1 MLLGKLLGM
10 TGARPFPA
18 RNDGEPPAS
27 PPNTNGGKVAAA
39 KPPDEWEGRKIQSS
53 SVRRQRRLT
62 PSLWERGRHGKQSGG
77 LTLAKGEASAI
88 TARAFLFLVP
98 LKRNNKRKRHKQ
110 DRRRGNIPAA
120 AVAFCVL
127 CPTARQGIF
136 VSLPLAGVRLPFYRR
151 LAGRLAFGDFD
162 CLHRSTRTFAAFTKR
177 LLIQPLPI
185 KPFDAP
191 ILSYS
196 ITLCVH

>member
-1 MLLGKLLGM
+1 M
-10 TGARPFPA
+10 TASPL
-18 RNDGEPPAS
+18 PP

-39 KPPDEWEGRKIQSS
+39 KPPDEWEGRKNTILIRQAAKAPNPFPFGKGEGEGMGNGAANSLLQRGRQ
-53 SVRRQRRLT
+53 VRQRR
-62 PSLWERGRHGKQSGG
+62 GRFFS
-77 LTLAKGEASAI
+77 
-88 TARAFLFLVP
+88 LVP
-98 LKRNNKRKRHKQ
+98 LKRNGKQ
-110 DRRRGNIPAA
+110 ETAQARPPPREYSRGGG
-120 AVAFCVL
+120 CVL
-127 CPTARQGIF
+127 C
-136 VSLPLAGVRLPFYRR
+136 SLPRRSAGNFCVAAFGKLRLPFYRR